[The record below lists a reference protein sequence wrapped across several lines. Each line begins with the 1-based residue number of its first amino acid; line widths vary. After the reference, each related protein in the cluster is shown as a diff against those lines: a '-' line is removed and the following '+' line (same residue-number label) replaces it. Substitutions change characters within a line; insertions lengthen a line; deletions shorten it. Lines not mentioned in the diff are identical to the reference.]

1 MHDCIYT
8 PYCTY
13 KQCDLAC
20 PNRAEVNCWFKRCR
34 LDMSNNCLHTNIRN
48 IEKAEDL
55 LSNKYGE
62 TVWFPTD
69 NPSDASDTICYVAIC
84 KYGKGTALGNGIY
97 NLDFAKFIDM
107 IKESWNTH
115 FETDNLVQMRVWS
128 LSANYLVISNLDY
141 VRFQDFESQT
151 LLRLLND
158 RRDYT
163 KTTVVVT
170 SKEPLVGSGNFFPRL
185 TSLLKGVKSN

>member
-69 NPSDASDTICYVAIC
+69 NPSDATLFATQLFANMVKVPLLETEYTIWI
-84 KYGKGTALGNGIY
+84 LQ
-97 NLDFAKFIDM
+97 NLQI
-107 IKESWNTH
+107 
-115 FETDNLVQMRVWS
+115 
-128 LSANYLVISNLDY
+128 
-141 VRFQDFESQT
+141 
-151 LLRLLND
+151 
-158 RRDYT
+158 
-163 KTTVVVT
+163 
-170 SKEPLVGSGNFFPRL
+170 
-185 TSLLKGVKSN
+185 